1 MLFDIGWPELL
12 LIGVIAL
19 VVIGPKDLPRALRVA
34 GFWVRKAR
42 TLSREFQS
50 SIDQM
55 IREAELDEV
64 RQELKK
70 AAEFDVAK
78 EIRQTVDPTGDLAE
92 SIKPPNLPDYFEEA
106 EGPAEPAQTHAALSA
121 PADTAETAALEPAA
135 PDAGAPETANSA
147 AGQPPAAADHS
158 IGEAAPDPERE
169 PAPARPPKP

>member
-12 LIGVIAL
+12 LIGVVAL

-70 AAEFDVAK
+70 AAEFDVGK

-92 SIKPPNLPDYFEEA
+92 SIKPPSLPDYFVEA
-106 EGPAEPAQTHAALSA
+106 EGPAEPAAAQPALSA
-121 PADTAETAALEPAA
+121 PAEAAVPQPAA
-135 PDAGAPETANSA
+135 PAEGSPEPANSA
-147 AGQPPAAADHS
+147 EGEPPAVVDQSTGKAA
-158 IGEAAPDPERE
+158 ANPERE
-169 PAPARPPKP
+169 PARPPKP